1 MNGFFHRYIK
11 RFMELAEEE
20 KAVQHVT
27 QQDAS
32 HVTSFIGEDGVMVL
46 KLVAANSSELLVRD
60 VVCAISRMARGGTAI
75 TSGQPGQLLQQ
86 PPVVQTGAEPTAPH
100 AIYPRLEKSEP

>member
-1 MNGFFHRYIK
+1 
-11 RFMELAEEE
+11 MELAGEVGED
-20 KAVQHVT
+20 KAVQHIT

-32 HVTSFIGEDGVMVL
+32 YVTSFIGEDGVMVL

-60 VVCAISRMARGGTAI
+60 VVCVISRMARGGTAI

-86 PPVVQTGAEPTAPH
+86 PPAVQTGAQPTAPQSS
-100 AIYPRLEKSEP
+100 YPRVEKSEP